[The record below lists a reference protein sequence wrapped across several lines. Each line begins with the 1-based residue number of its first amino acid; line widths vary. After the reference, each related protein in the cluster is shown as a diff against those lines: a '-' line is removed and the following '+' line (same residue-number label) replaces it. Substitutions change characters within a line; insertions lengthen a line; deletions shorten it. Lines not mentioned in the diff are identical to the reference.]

1 MKKKKKQILDKRRIE
16 IINLSKD
23 LIIKHGWNDLL
34 FKKIHENKIVNI
46 KELDVLFLNGYR
58 EMIRFF
64 FDNLNKKLEDKN
76 KNQNFLREPVHKR
89 IRKIL
94 ISKLEIINKDK
105 PFFKRTFNYL
115 LIPGNY
121 RLLTKLL
128 YKSVDTMW
136 YISKDSST
144 DFNFY
149 TKRMI
154 LVGIYIPVVIHLL
167 NKDNMLETERKLDNL
182 LFKVSKI
189 PKIKNK
195 FKLLRINIPSFFN
208 LIRNYKI

>member
-94 ISKLEIINKDK
+94 ISKLEIINKDICHEAMYDRETTWPK
-105 PFFKRTFNYL
+105 ESLR
-115 LIPGNY
+115 
-121 RLLTKLL
+121 RLSEKE
-128 YKSVDTMW
+128 
-136 YISKDSST
+136 
-144 DFNFY
+144 N
-149 TKRMI
+149 
-154 LVGIYIPVVIHLL
+154 
-167 NKDNMLETERKLDNL
+167 N
-182 LFKVSKI
+182 
-189 PKIKNK
+189 
-195 FKLLRINIPSFFN
+195 
-208 LIRNYKI
+208 

>member
-1 MKKKKKQILDKRRIE
+1 
-16 IINLSKD
+16 
-23 LIIKHGWNDLL
+23 
-34 FKKIHENKIVNI
+34 
-46 KELDVLFLNGYR
+46 
-58 EMIRFF
+58 MIRFF

-76 KNQNFLREPVHKR
+76 KNHNFLREPVHKR

-167 NKDNMLETERKLDNL
+167 NNDNMLETERKLDNL